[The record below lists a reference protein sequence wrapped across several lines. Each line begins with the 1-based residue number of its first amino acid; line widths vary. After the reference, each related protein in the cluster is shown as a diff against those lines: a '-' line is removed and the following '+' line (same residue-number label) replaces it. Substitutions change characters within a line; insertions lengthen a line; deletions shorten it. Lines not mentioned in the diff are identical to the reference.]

1 MVSASFKEP
10 IQFDSLVATFRSSP
24 FVIHE
29 VPIVTF
35 PWWRGIKTDVGLHG
49 NGTSSAVLGSG
60 TGGLAGTSPIVIQR
74 ATKLGVLAFQII
86 TIGFHL
92 DTGRTNWNTVRSDQY
107 TVVIFSFLGITKVEV
122 DERDDR
128 FLLAEPVHG
137 HRVMSRV
144 QEERNGL
151 QIGRQRPETE
161 VCFTEA
167 MGIML

>member
-1 MVSASFKEP
+1 MDQHQNQVETNIPELGGMVSASFKEP

-86 TIGFHL
+86 TIGFHFQ
-92 DTGRTNWNTVRSDQY
+92 TGFTDRRTIRS
-107 TVVIFSFLGITKVEV
+107 TGHAVVIRSFSGISKI
-122 DERDDR
+122 
-128 FLLAEPVHG
+128 
-137 HRVMSRV
+137 
-144 QEERNGL
+144 
-151 QIGRQRPETE
+151 QINEG
-161 VCFTEA
+161 
-167 MGIML
+167 GN

>member
-1 MVSASFKEP
+1 MSASFKEP

-86 TIGFHL
+86 ILAAAWENGEP
-92 DTGRTNWNTVRSDQY
+92 DQE
-107 TVVIFSFLGITKVEV
+107 TK
-122 DERDDR
+122 
-128 FLLAEPVHG
+128 
-137 HRVMSRV
+137 
-144 QEERNGL
+144 
-151 QIGRQRPETE
+151 
-161 VCFTEA
+161 EA
-167 MGIML
+167 MIAKLTEEHPEAAEMIRQIVEGFR